1 MHGNLPNNK
10 AKSGAVACGGS
21 LSEQEKDG
29 RLQSKR
35 PELLSPP
42 QKSCLHGNLPNKK
55 AKSGA
60 VACGGSLS
68 EQEKTA
74 VCIANDLNY
83 CLHQNQTKKNI
94 NFLEKRK
101 SPITDFFF
109 LYRNAIVY
117 TSLCNRE
124 IAIQICHY
132 FSLFT
137 LYRASST
144 SLPCRIAR
152 FTRESVIFSPFFAI
166 STPENVVR
174 SFDSDLP
181 RRNE

>member
-1 MHGNLPNNK
+1 MVGVSPSRK
-10 AKSGAVACGGS
+10 KTAVCEAND
-21 LSEQEKDG
+21 LNY
-29 RLQSKR
+29 
-35 PELLSPP
+35 
-42 QKSCLHGNLPNKK
+42 CLHRKSRACTATCQIKK
-55 AKSGA
+55 QRAERLRVVGVSPRR
-60 VACGGSLS
+60 
-68 EQEKTA
+68 EKTA
-74 VCIANDLNY
+74 VCTANDLNY
-83 CLHQNQTKKNI
+83 CLHQSITKKNI
-94 NFLEKRK
+94 NFLGNRE

-117 TSLCNRE
+117 TSFCNRE
-124 IAIQICHY
+124 IAIQIYYY

-152 FTRESVIFSPFFAI
+152 FTRESEIFSPFFAI
-166 STPENVVR
+166 SVPENVVR